1 MNNSIQKKSKI
12 KELLN
17 NISRKNNHIILK
29 NYFLKWKTLEKEII
43 SNEVGNILE
52 LDKNNNILDNI
63 KTEIDQMKDEIQ
75 KEDEK
80 ETQISNNKIIKE
92 IKNENNIITFNDDI
106 INNSININDK
116 KEISEELKEN
126 KLNDLDNQ
134 IIEDDFDIKLN
145 EEMILNQKDNSKIK
159 SDIFDSNEM
168 NTSSIYLKDKSNI
181 NEVILNNSQDKLKN
195 PFKREITETN
205 NEICNISNTN
215 PNTQKE
221 SIIIN
226 SNQNQNENN
235 ETNIIESNKE
245 NLNNI
250 NNNENKSEINKI
262 RENRAKFK
270 EEIRKTFNKNYLFD
284 SLETKE
290 INKINNDIYSSNNP
304 KNRHEYSLKMNN
316 TLSNISSKKMK
327 ILNHFMTDNT
337 VQEKNTTKNND
348 TVKRCFYKISSTNNI
363 FIKND
368 DNICLNKKE
377 QKKSFNDTNLTK
389 IENIFIQGNKN
400 NKTNTENKQRKK
412 LELFIIDK
420 NNHIYINQNKN
431 ENKEELS
438 KNKNYDFI
446 LGNNN
451 LKNNIYERIIDS
463 NMITNFLNNT
473 KNEPMFNKKNY
484 STIQYPNEN
493 SKINL
498 NINNI
503 INFSINKSTP
513 KIKTEE
519 NNIINK
525 NDNTNFNALK
535 NNFVYERKNNFYLK
549 KQLNKNNQ
557 KININQNLKRANS
570 NRIFNKNNLKL
581 NELELMEPNVQICP
595 VSLRQKQNN
604 YYEERKN
611 NEIKNDNVFNN
622 IKKEYKT
629 ITENKKKRR
638 LPKSLSTELIN
649 DKLYDRKKVIKEK
662 YNKTYYSNKTKNKNN
677 NSNFISEDLLN
688 FIDCIKVNQYKEKQ
702 KSNQNVQTQKNDVYN
717 FKEIKYNKIN
727 TYREKNKKQNK
738 NSSFIVDSFKRIYNY
753 KLNNYNN
760 SGIRKETD
768 KNNNSSVGK
777 QNKIRNV
784 DYKRLNELYLDYKVK
799 DIKRIKLKNKQ
810 DNDEGITFVPHINK
824 INNKNLNK
832 F

>member
-12 KELLN
+12 KELLI

-43 SNEVGNILE
+43 SNEVDNILE
-52 LDKNNNILDNI
+52 LDKNNNILENI
-63 KTEIDQMKDEIQ
+63 KAEIDQMKDEIQ

-92 IKNENNIITFNDDI
+92 IKNESNIITFNDDI

-235 ETNIIESNKE
+235 ETTIIESNKE
-245 NLNNI
+245 NLNNL

-290 INKINNDIYSSNNP
+290 INKINNDIYSTNNP
-304 KNRHEYSLKMNN
+304 KHRHEYSLKMNN

-420 NNHIYINQNKN
+420 NNHIYINQNKK

-503 INFSINKSTP
+503 INFSINKSTQ

-604 YYEERKN
+604 YYEKRKN